1 LPDPKTIS
9 KLSSIRHRCLVTAF
23 SHRTPSRG
31 SLSNRRFTEP
41 QISPEAPMRGSRFC
55 LLFLAAFPFTAA
67 FAQQNPNPA
76 PWPIRAVIVTT
87 FEVGNDTGDIPGE
100 AQFWIEREHLSQ
112 PLDFPAGPSLPPG
125 QHALRTNADHT
136 VLGVIS
142 GTTLVNATATMM
154 ALGLDPRFDLSHAYI
169 LINGIAGVDPNVA
182 SVGSAA
188 WSTAV
193 VGDVVREIDPREMPK
208 DWPYGWFPTGAKQP
222 NPPSTDAPTWHR
234 SNLYPL
240 NPALVQWAYAQ
251 TKDLNLGDDDKVK
264 AFRAEFTGFPNAQ
277 RPPFVLI
284 GDTFSS
290 DYYWHGAIMN
300 KFAEDWVRLW
310 TKGQGRFAM
319 TAMEDSGFLGAIER
333 LAPLHRVDPNRVLV
347 LRTGSNF
354 DMQRPGHMPVESL
367 TAPYI
372 GGRLALES
380 AYLVGST
387 VLHKLLND
395 WPNSY
400 SRVPGN

>member
-1 LPDPKTIS
+1 MRIHTLRVS
-9 KLSSIRHRCLVTAF
+9 LLV
-23 SHRTPSRG
+23 
-31 SLSNRRFTEP
+31 SLLT
-41 QISPEAPMRGSRFC
+41 
-55 LLFLAAFPFTAA
+55 LTAA
-67 FAQQNPNPA
+67 AQK
-76 PWPIRAVIVTT
+76 PWPIRAVIITT

-100 AQFWIEREHLSQ
+100 AQFWIEREHLTE
-112 PLDFPAGPSLPPG
+112 PLDFPGGPTLPPG

-136 VLGVIS
+136 TLGIIS
-142 GTTLVNATATMM
+142 GTTLVNATASMM

-188 WSTAV
+188 WSTEV
-193 VGDVVREIDPREMPK
+193 VGDVVREIDAREMPK
-208 DWPYGWFPTGAKQP
+208 DWPYGWFPTGSKQP
-222 NPPSTDAPTWHR
+222 NPPDTDAPTWHR
-234 SNLYPL
+234 SNLFAL
-240 NPALVQWAYAQ
+240 NSKLVAWAYSQ

-264 AFRAEFTGFPNAQ
+264 AFRSEYTGFPNAQ

-310 TKGQGRFAM
+310 TKGHGTFAM

-333 LAPLHRVDPNRVLV
+333 LAPMHRVDPNRVLV

-372 GGRLALES
+372 GGKLSLES

-387 VLHKLLND
+387 VLHNILNNWSTTRD
-395 WPNSY
+395 HI
-400 SRVPGN
+400 PGD